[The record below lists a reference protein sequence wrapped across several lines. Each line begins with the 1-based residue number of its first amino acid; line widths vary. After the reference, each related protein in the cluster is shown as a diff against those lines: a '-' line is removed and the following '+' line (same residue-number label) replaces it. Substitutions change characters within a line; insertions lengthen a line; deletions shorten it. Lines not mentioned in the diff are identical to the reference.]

1 MAYRITY
8 GGRDLFDPY
17 TDDVVYDAKL
27 TAKSNN
33 PDYLDFTVPLGHDL
47 YGEVEGRGEV
57 VELSWDGTVLFRGEV
72 ESIDVDTEGN
82 KEVACTGAL
91 SWLEDTVVRP
101 YSTIVNEQSLCAPPN
116 VDELFQWYVDQ
127 HDEHIMDDRRRF
139 VVGVNQGAALD
150 ENNYVYRSSEQ
161 LPTTWDEISD
171 KILDSLGG
179 YVTVDYTEPTT
190 INLYAD
196 VHETNA
202 QVIDFGVNITDFS
215 SKTDTARTY
224 TAVRAVGKAPEKEE
238 GDESEDEEP
247 APTLA
252 DLPDQCVEGTIWKR
266 GDVVYDSAQVERY
279 GYREYAYSNNDCT
292 TAEGLL
298 ASAVTKLQALMSPT
312 LTVIVKAADLAL
324 YMEGYDHLKV
334 GQAARVR
341 SALHDVDEYLMVSS
355 VTVDLQ
361 DPGNTE
367 YTLGAEYSTLTGQ
380 QSSYLKSQTA
390 SINKALDTAT
400 ALSPEVKAA
409 AKTATDAAS
418 AAATAA
424 EKADAAA
431 ESVDA
436 KLDKT
441 EAADTYATIVDL
453 KVTDGKADA
462 AATDAADAKDTA
474 DTASAA
480 ATDAK
485 TTADAAATDAATA
498 KTDASAAK
506 STATAAKTTA
516 DAASAAATTAKTTAS
531 TAKDT
536 ADAAQSTATDAKD
549 AADNAQ
555 TAADAAQA
563 AADTAK
569 AATNTLG
576 TLIRETTGGVEVG
589 KSADGS
595 TYTGTH
601 ALVGT
606 DTFSIHSKK
615 HKELASFGA
624 NNVSLA
630 NATNV
635 GTVGF
640 FGGVDVIKGGIKY
653 TSEGSYSSLELHAG
667 KDPTEDE
674 GWMYLASTLSS
685 GVTTSTKGWSST
697 YPVLTATKK
706 YLWGY
711 SDSVTTPKILGVYTS
726 GAESTGEVTIT
737 AHADASRYA
746 RIAMNAL
753 KGSQVTLQGAYGS
766 ESASL
771 SVFPYSSTYGGIFFT
786 TPRFYVNST
795 AGQPAVMFVGS
806 KTVKMTAVDSTHST
820 CALFT
825 AAQYKAITG
834 VAFDKTKHNVTC
846 MNGEHDACANIWSMM
861 ASYSESDDNIHLMCM
876 TSTKVSDTI
885 RVNYTITIDAS

>member
-57 VELSWDGTVLFRGEV
+57 VELSWGGTVLFRGEV

-91 SWLEDTVVRP
+91 GWLGDTVVRP
-101 YSTIVNEQSLCAPPN
+101 YSTIVNEQPLCAPSN
-116 VDELFQWYVDQ
+116 VDGLFQWYVDQ

-139 VVGVNQGAALD
+139 IVGVNQGAALD
-150 ENNYVYRSSEQ
+150 ANNYVYRSSEQ

-190 INLYAD
+190 VNLYAD

-215 SKTDTARTY
+215 SKTDTGDMY
-224 TAVRAVGKAPEKEE
+224 TAVRAVGKAPEKDE

-266 GDVVYDSAQVERY
+266 GDVVYDAAQVERY
-279 GYREYAYSNNDCT
+279 GYREYAYSDNDCT
-292 TAEGLL
+292 TAAGLL
-298 ASAVTKLQALMSPT
+298 ASAVKKLKALMSPT
-312 LTVIVKAADLAL
+312 LTVTVKAVDLAL

-334 GQAARVR
+334 GQAVRVR
-341 SALHDVDEYLMVSS
+341 SALHGVDEYLMVSS

-361 DPGNTE
+361 DPANTV

-390 SINKALDTAT
+390 SINKALDTAA

-431 ESVDA
+431 ESVDG
-436 KLDKT
+436 KLDKA
-441 EAADTYATIVDL
+441 EAADTYATITDL
-453 KVTDGKADA
+453 KVTDGKAAAAQTTADTASTAATDA
-462 AATDAADAKDTA
+462 KQAATDAAAT
-474 DTASAA
+474 

-485 TTADAAATDAATA
+485 SAADAAKTDAATA

-506 STATAAKTTA
+506 STATTANTTAKAAQTTANNAASTASAAKSTATTAKSTA
-516 DAASAAATTAKTTAS
+516 DAASATATTAK
-531 TAKDT
+531 
-536 ADAAQSTATDAKD
+536 AT
-549 AADNAQ
+549 
-555 TAADAAQA
+555 
-563 AADTAK
+563 ADTAK
-569 AATNTLG
+569 AATDTLQ
-576 TLIRETTGGVEVG
+576 TLIRETSDGIEVG

-595 TYTGTH
+595 TYSGTH
-601 ALVGT
+601 TLVGT
-606 DTFSIHSKK
+606 DAFSIHDKK
-615 HKELASFGA
+615 HKVLASFGA
-624 NNVSLA
+624 
-630 NATNV
+630 
-635 GTVGF
+635 
-640 FGGVDVIKGGIKY
+640 
-653 TSEGSYSSLELHAG
+653 TSASIGNGA
-667 KDPTEDE
+667 D
-674 GWMYLASTLSS
+674 LASLQVGKMLSVESNS
-685 GVTTSTKGWSST
+685 GVSYIITGAS
-697 YPVLTATKK
+697 
-706 YLWGY
+706 GY
-711 SDSVTTPKILGVYTS
+711 SEMNIGALAKWTEIGPKIS
-726 GAESTGEVTIT
+726 FI
-737 AHADASRYA
+737 
-746 RIAMNAL
+746 N
-753 KGSQVTLQGAYGS
+753 
-766 ESASL
+766 
-771 SVFPYSSTYGGIFFT
+771 
-786 TPRFYVNST
+786 
-795 AGQPAVMFVGS
+795 GS
-806 KTVKMTAVDSTHST
+806 KTMLTYADRYSFYGGTTSLYPATFTWEQFRKKLLTHTYVGSNTKTITAVDSTHST
-820 CALFT
+820 CVLFT

-834 VAFDKTKHNVTC
+834 VAFDQKKHNVTC
-846 MNGEHDACANIWSMM
+846 MNGEHDACTNIWSML
-861 ASYSESDDNIHLMCM
+861 ASYSATDDCVHLMCM
-876 TSTKVSDTI
+876 TSQKVSGTI
-885 RVNYTITIDAS
+885 RVNYTITINAS

>member
-33 PDYLDFTVPLGHDL
+33 PDYLDFTVPIGHDL
-47 YGEVEGRGEV
+47 YGEIEGRGEV

-91 SWLEDTVVRP
+91 GWLGDTVVRP
-101 YSTIVNEQSLCAPPN
+101 YSTVINEQPLCAPSN
-116 VDELFQWYVDQ
+116 VDGLFQWYVDQ
-127 HDEHIMDDRRRF
+127 HDEHIMDERRRF

-150 ENNYVYRSSEQ
+150 ANNHVYRASEQ

-190 INLYAD
+190 VNLYAD

-215 SKTDTARTY
+215 SKTDTGDMY

-279 GYREYAYSNNDCT
+279 GYREYAYSDNDCT

-298 ASAVTKLQALMSPT
+298 TSAVTKLQSLMSPT
-312 LTVIVKAADLAL
+312 LAVTVKAVDLAL

-334 GQAARVR
+334 GQAVRVR
-341 SALHDVDEYLMVSS
+341 SALHGVDEYLMVSS
-355 VTVDLQ
+355 VTVDVQ

-367 YTLGAEYSTLTGQ
+367 YTLGAESSTLTGQ

-431 ESVDA
+431 
-436 KLDKT
+436 
-441 EAADTYATIVDL
+441 
-453 KVTDGKADA
+453 
-462 AATDAADAKDTA
+462 TDAADAKDTA
-474 DTASAA
+474 DAASTA

-485 TTADAAATDAATA
+485 QAATDAATTATDA
-498 KTDASAAK
+498 KTAADAAATDASAAK
-506 STATAAKTTA
+506 STATTANTTA
-516 DAASAAATTAKTTAS
+516 KAAQTTATTANATAKAASATATTAKET
-531 TAKDT
+531 
-536 ADAAQSTATDAKD
+536 
-549 AADNAQ
+549 
-555 TAADAAQA
+555 
-563 AADTAK
+563 ADTAK
-569 AATNTLG
+569 AATDTLQ
-576 TLIRETTGGVEVG
+576 TLIRETSDGIEVG
-589 KSADGS
+589 KSSDGS

-601 ALVGT
+601 TLVGT
-606 DTFSIHSKK
+606 DAFSIHDEE
-615 HKELASFGA
+615 HNVLASFGA
-624 NNVSLA
+624 
-630 NATNV
+630 
-635 GTVGF
+635 
-640 FGGVDVIKGGIKY
+640 
-653 TSEGSYSSLELHAG
+653 TSASIGNGA
-667 KDPTEDE
+667 D
-674 GWMYLASTLSS
+674 LASLQVGKMLSVESNSGVSYIITGASGYSEMNIGALAKWTEIGPKIGFISS
-685 GVTTSTKGWSST
+685 GKTMLAYADRYSFYGGTTSLYPATFTWEQFRKKLLTHT
-697 YPVLTATKK
+697 YV
-706 YLWGY
+706 G
-711 SDSVTTPKILGVYTS
+711 SVTR
-726 GAESTGEVTIT
+726 TIT
-737 AHADASRYA
+737 AVDNTHA
-746 RIAMNAL
+746 
-753 KGSQVTLQGAYGS
+753 
-766 ESASL
+766 
-771 SVFPYSSTYGGIFFT
+771 
-786 TPRFYVNST
+786 
-795 AGQPAVMFVGS
+795 
-806 KTVKMTAVDSTHST
+806 T
-820 CALFT
+820 CVLFT
-825 AAQYKAITG
+825 GSAYKAITG
-834 VAFDKTKHNVTC
+834 VAFDKAKHNITC
-846 MNGEHDACANIWSMM
+846 MNGEHDACTNIWSML
-861 ASYSESDDNIHLMCM
+861 ASYSASDDSVHLMCM
-876 TSTKVSDTI
+876 TSQKVSSTI

>member
-17 TDDVVYDAKL
+17 TDDVVSDAKL

-91 SWLEDTVVRP
+91 GWLGDTVVRP
-101 YSTIVNEQSLCAPPN
+101 YSTLVNEQPLCAPSN
-116 VDELFQWYVDQ
+116 VDGLFQWYVDQ
-127 HDEHIMDDRRRF
+127 HDEHVMDGRRRF

-150 ENNYVYRSSEQ
+150 PNNYVYRSSEQ

-190 INLYAD
+190 VNLYAD

-215 SKTDTARTY
+215 SKTDTGDMY

-266 GDVVYDSAQVERY
+266 GDVVYDAAQVERY
-279 GYREYAYSNNDCT
+279 GYREYAYSNTDCT

-298 ASAVTKLQALMSPT
+298 TSAITKLKALMSPT
-312 LTVIVKAADLAL
+312 FTVTVKAVDLAL

-334 GQAARVR
+334 GQAVRVR
-341 SALHDVDEYLMVSS
+341 SALHGVDEYLMVSS

-367 YTLGAEYSTLTGQ
+367 YTLGAEYSTFTGQ

-431 ESVDA
+431 ESVDG
-436 KLDKT
+436 KLDKI
-441 EAADTYATIVDL
+441 EAADTYATITDL
-453 KVTDGKADA
+453 KVTDGKADNA
-462 AATDAADAKDTA
+462 QSTADAASTAATDAKDTADAAKSTATTANTTAKAAQTTANNAASTASAAKTTATTAKSTADAASATATTAKDTA
-474 DTASAA
+474 DTAKA
-480 ATDAK
+480 ATD
-485 TTADAAATDAATA
+485 
-498 KTDASAAK
+498 
-506 STATAAKTTA
+506 
-516 DAASAAATTAKTTAS
+516 
-531 TAKDT
+531 
-536 ADAAQSTATDAKD
+536 
-549 AADNAQ
+549 
-555 TAADAAQA
+555 
-563 AADTAK
+563 
-569 AATNTLG
+569 TLQ
-576 TLIRETTGGVEVG
+576 TLIRETSDGIEVG

-595 TYTGTH
+595 TYSGTH
-601 ALVGT
+601 TLVGT
-606 DTFSIHSKK
+606 DAFSVHDEE
-615 HKELASFGA
+615 HKVLASFGA
-624 NNVSLA
+624 TSA
-630 NATNV
+630 SIGNAA
-635 GTVGF
+635 
-640 FGGVDVIKGGIKY
+640 D
-653 TSEGSYSSLELHAG
+653 
-667 KDPTEDE
+667 
-674 GWMYLASTLSS
+674 LASLQVGKMLSVESNS
-685 GVTTSTKGWSST
+685 GVSYIITGASGYSEMNIGALAKWTEIGPKISFINNSKTMLTYADRYSFYGGTTSLYPATFTWEQFRKKLLTHT
-697 YPVLTATKK
+697 Y
-706 YLWGY
+706 
-711 SDSVTTPKILGVYTS
+711 
-726 GAESTGEVTIT
+726 
-737 AHADASRYA
+737 
-746 RIAMNAL
+746 
-753 KGSQVTLQGAYGS
+753 
-766 ESASL
+766 
-771 SVFPYSSTYGGIFFT
+771 
-786 TPRFYVNST
+786 
-795 AGQPAVMFVGS
+795 VGS
-806 KTVKMTAVDSTHST
+806 NTKTITAVDSTHST
-820 CALFT
+820 CVLFT

-834 VAFDKTKHNVTC
+834 VAFDQKKHNVTC
-846 MNGEHDACANIWSMM
+846 MNGEHDACANIWSML
-861 ASYSESDDNIHLMCM
+861 ASYSASDGNVHLMCM
-876 TSTKVSDTI
+876 TSTKVSGTI
-885 RVNYTITIDAS
+885 RVNYTITINAS

>member
-17 TDDVVYDAKL
+17 TDDVIYDAKL

-91 SWLEDTVVRP
+91 GWLGDTVVRP
-101 YSTIVNEQSLCAPPN
+101 YSTLVTEQPLCAPSN
-116 VDELFQWYVDQ
+116 VDGLFQWYVDQ

-150 ENNYVYRSSEQ
+150 PNNYVYRSSEQ

-190 INLYAD
+190 VNLYAD

-215 SKTDTARTY
+215 SKTDTGDMY

-238 GDESEDEEP
+238 GDESEDEKP

-266 GDVVYDSAQVERY
+266 GDVVCDAAQVERY
-279 GYREYAYSNNDCT
+279 GYREYAYSDNDCT
-292 TAEGLL
+292 TAAGLL
-298 ASAVTKLQALMSPT
+298 TSAVKKLKALMSPT
-312 LTVIVKAADLAL
+312 LTVTVKAVDLAL

-334 GQAARVR
+334 GQAVRVR
-341 SALHDVDEYLMVSS
+341 SALHGVDEYLMVSS

-361 DPGNTE
+361 DPGDTE
-367 YTLGAEYSTLTGQ
+367 YTLGAEHSTLTGQ

-390 SINKALDTAT
+390 SINKALDTAA

-431 ESVDA
+431 ESVDG
-436 KLDKT
+436 KLDKV
-441 EAADTYATIVDL
+441 EAADTYATITDL

-462 AATDAADAKDTA
+462 AQTTADTAATDATDAKQAATDAAAT
-474 DTASAA
+474 

-485 TTADAAATDAATA
+485 TAADAAATDAATA

-506 STATAAKTTA
+506 STATTAQTAAKAAQTTANNAASTASAAKTTATTAKTTA
-516 DAASAAATTAKTTAS
+516 DAASATATTAKQTADTAASTAS

-536 ADAAQSTATDAKD
+536 ADAAQSTA
-549 AADNAQ
+549 
-555 TAADAAQA
+555 DAAQA
-563 AADTAK
+563 TADTAK
-569 AATNTLG
+569 AATDTLQ
-576 TLIRETTGGVEVG
+576 TLIRETSDGIEVG

-601 ALVGT
+601 TLVGT
-606 DTFSIHSKK
+606 DAFSVHDEE
-615 HKELASFGA
+615 HKVLASFGA
-624 NNVSLA
+624 TSA
-630 NATNV
+630 SIGNAA
-635 GTVGF
+635 
-640 FGGVDVIKGGIKY
+640 D
-653 TSEGSYSSLELHAG
+653 
-667 KDPTEDE
+667 
-674 GWMYLASTLSS
+674 LASLQVGKMLSVESNS
-685 GVTTSTKGWSST
+685 GVSYIITGASGYSEMNIGALAKWTEIGPKISFINNSKTMLTYADRYSFYGGTTSLYPATFTWKQFRKKLLTHT
-697 YPVLTATKK
+697 Y
-706 YLWGY
+706 
-711 SDSVTTPKILGVYTS
+711 
-726 GAESTGEVTIT
+726 
-737 AHADASRYA
+737 
-746 RIAMNAL
+746 
-753 KGSQVTLQGAYGS
+753 
-766 ESASL
+766 
-771 SVFPYSSTYGGIFFT
+771 
-786 TPRFYVNST
+786 
-795 AGQPAVMFVGS
+795 VGS
-806 KTVKMTAVDSTHST
+806 KTTTITAVDSTHST
-820 CALFT
+820 CVLFT

-834 VAFDKTKHNVTC
+834 VAFDQKKHNVTC
-846 MNGEHDACANIWSMM
+846 MNGEHDACTNIWSML
-861 ASYSESDDNIHLMCM
+861 ASYSATDDCVHLMCM
-876 TSTKVSDTI
+876 TSQKVSDTI
-885 RVNYTITIDAS
+885 RVNYTITINAS

>member
-8 GGRDLFDPY
+8 GGNDLFDPY

-27 TAKSNN
+27 TAKSNT
-33 PDYLDFTVPLGHDL
+33 PDYLDFTVPHGHDL
-47 YGEVEGRGEV
+47 YGEVEERGEV

-91 SWLEDTVVRP
+91 GWLGDTVVRP
-101 YSTIVNEQSLCAPPN
+101 YSTLVNEQPLCAPSN
-116 VDELFQWYVDQ
+116 VDGLFQWYVDQ

-150 ENNYVYRSSEQ
+150 PNNYVYRSSEQ

-190 INLYAD
+190 VNLYAD

-215 SKTDTARTY
+215 SKTDTGDMY

-266 GDVVYDSAQVERY
+266 GDVVYDAAQVERC
-279 GYREYAYSNNDCT
+279 GYREYAYSDNDCT
-292 TAEGLL
+292 TAAGLL
-298 ASAVTKLQALMSPT
+298 TSAVKKLKALMSPT
-312 LTVIVKAADLAL
+312 LTVTVKAVDLAL
-324 YMEGYDHLKV
+324 YLEGYDHLKV
-334 GQAARVR
+334 GQAVRVR
-341 SALHDVDEYLMVSS
+341 SALHGVDEYLMVSS

-431 ESVDA
+431 ESVDG
-436 KLDKT
+436 KLDKV
-441 EAADTYATIVDL
+441 EAADTYATITDL
-453 KVTDGKADA
+453 KVTDGKADSA
-462 AATDAADAKDTA
+462 QTTADAASATATDAKDTA
-474 DTASAA
+474 DAA
-480 ATDAK
+480 AA
-485 TTADAAATDAATA
+485 DAATA

-506 STATAAKTTA
+506 STATTANTTA
-516 DAASAAATTAKTTAS
+516 DAASAAATTAKTTADAAATTAS

-536 ADAAQSTATDAKD
+536 ADAAQSTATDAKS
-549 AADNAQ
+549 
-555 TAADAAQA
+555 TADAARA

-569 AATNTLG
+569 AATDTLQ
-576 TLIRETTGGVEVG
+576 TLIREAADGIEVG

-601 ALVGT
+601 TLVGT
-606 DTFSIHSKK
+606 DAFSVHDKRHNK
-615 HKELASFGA
+615 LASFGA
-624 NNVSLA
+624 TSASIGNGASLA
-630 NATNV
+630 KLQV
-635 GTVGF
+635 GQLLSIESYQSESYVITGASGYNDLHVGAIERTGNF
-640 FGGVDVIKGGIKY
+640 TGPQVAFIKSANIV
-653 TSEGSYSSLELHAG
+653 A
-667 KDPTEDE
+667 
-674 GWMYLASTLSS
+674 
-685 GVTTSTKGWSST
+685 
-697 YPVLTATKK
+697 
-706 YLWGY
+706 
-711 SDSVTTPKILGVYTS
+711 
-726 GAESTGEVTIT
+726 
-737 AHADASRYA
+737 AHADCY
-746 RIAMNAL
+746 
-753 KGSQVTLQGAYGS
+753 Y
-766 ESASL
+766 
-771 SVFPYSSTYGGIFFT
+771 FYGGTTSLYPAIFTWEQFRKKLLT
-786 TPRFYVNST
+786 HTY
-795 AGQPAVMFVGS
+795 VGS
-806 KTVKMTAVDSTHST
+806 KAVTLTAADNTHST
-820 CALFT
+820 CVLFT
-825 AAQYKAITG
+825 ASAYKAITG
-834 VAFDKTKHNVTC
+834 VAFDQTKHNITC
-846 MNGEHDACANIWSMM
+846 MNGDHDACTNIWSMV
-861 ASYSESDDNIHLMCM
+861 ASYSASDGNVHLMCM
-876 TSTKVSDTI
+876 TSAKVSSTI